1 MEKCTSTDNKYV
13 GTSYKT
19 RKKIQCMEG
28 FHRNSNIYISNS
40 RMPNFQNLHKLSLD
54 EFKWNQ

>member
-1 MEKCTSTDNKYV
+1 MEKCTSTDNEYV

-28 FHRNSNIYISNS
+28 FHRNSNIYIYIY
-40 RMPNFQNLHKLSLD
+40 QIA
-54 EFKWNQ
+54 ECQIFKTCTN